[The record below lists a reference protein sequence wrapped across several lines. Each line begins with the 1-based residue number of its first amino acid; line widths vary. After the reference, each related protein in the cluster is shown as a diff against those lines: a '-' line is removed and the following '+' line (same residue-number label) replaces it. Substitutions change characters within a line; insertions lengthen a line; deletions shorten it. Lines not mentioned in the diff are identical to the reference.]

1 MPTTRTEV
9 RKPSKY
15 VLSAP
20 VPKVYYGET
29 TLTAHKPMKVKV
41 AAEGKLI
48 ESEGCIDCW
57 YALFERFWE
66 RTTSSNT
73 FRREESLVRGSS
85 VTGTRGTE
93 PTGDPTTEWT
103 KSISSQVQKKKDLHQ
118 RLCGLLWDARRP
130 VSQRLGS
137 QDVQR
142 KYNYNYIARCL

>member
-29 TLTAHKPMKVKV
+29 TLTAHKQLKVKV
-41 AAEGKLI
+41 SAEGKLI
-48 ESEGCIDCW
+48 ECEGCVDCW

-73 FRREESLVRGSS
+73 FRREESRVRGSS
-85 VTGTRGTE
+85 VTGTRGTD
-93 PTGDPTTEWT
+93 PTGVPTTGWT
-103 KSISSQVQKKKDLHQ
+103 RSISSQVQKKEGVCTRDFAAY
-118 RLCGLLWDARRP
+118 CGMHGARYHNAWA
-130 VSQRLGS
+130 
-137 QDVQR
+137 R
-142 KYNYNYIARCL
+142 KTYSESIIITI